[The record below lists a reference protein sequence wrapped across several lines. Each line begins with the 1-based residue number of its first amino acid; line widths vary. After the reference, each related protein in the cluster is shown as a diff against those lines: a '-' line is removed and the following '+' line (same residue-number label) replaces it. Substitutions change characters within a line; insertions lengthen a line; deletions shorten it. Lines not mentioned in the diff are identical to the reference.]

1 MTTASKNVYKKYKE
15 KRLSD
20 RAKIHDLFKWDWTAE
35 RIGYTYPEL
44 ARRLEISIGNAQKR
58 AHDLWHDGQ
67 LRIVGQR
74 SGYSVYKEAN
84 ERKRMTLSQAYFVAL
99 NQYCEPEQVK
109 KINEL
114 VKHLT

>member
-74 SGYSVYKEAN
+74 SGYSVYYEAN
-84 ERKRMTLSQAYFVAL
+84 ERKRMTLSQAYREAL
-99 NQYCEPEQVK
+99 SLYCDSKQQDEIKEYVK
-109 KINEL
+109 SKI
-114 VKHLT
+114 